1 MATTKKTATKKVA
14 KTAAKKAVKKTA
26 APAKKPKA
34 PAKPRA
40 PRKPKGPVQVLD
52 TTAVADDA
60 LLPPHATAT
69 YSADELAAAAATIDP
84 APVAFHLNGQV
95 EFSDGTR
102 SVLAE
107 TPAAEGVW
115 ARFKRWLK
123 S

>member
-40 PRKPKGPVQVLD
+40 SRKPKGPVQVLD
-52 TTAVADDA
+52 ATSAEDGA

-69 YSADELAAAAATIDP
+69 YSADELAAAAGAIDP
-84 APVAFHLNGQV
+84 VPVAFHGNQV

-102 SVLAE
+102 TVYQE
-107 TPAAEGVW
+107 TLVTEGVW